1 MVGLLSR
8 GVKCC
13 VGSRDLRFS
22 NDRVVTKGVYGR
34 GSSVKVAN
42 FPISIGCLSIVG

>member
-1 MVGLLSR
+1 MAGLLSR
-8 GVKCC
+8 GGKCY
-13 VGSRDLRFS
+13 VGSRDLRSS

-34 GSSVKVAN
+34 GLSVKAAN